1 MKFISF
7 LSVVILMFST
17 QLSGHCQIPCGV
29 YDDAMRV
36 KMIEEHTLTILKS
49 MNYIKTNQNDLQ
61 QQNQVTRWII
71 NKEQHAQE
79 IQEIISKYFLTQRIK
94 LKDES
99 QESKDLYHAQLAIL
113 HSILLDA
120 MKCKQTV
127 DTSITNSLLENLNK
141 FVNLYFDEHGKK
153 HIKQID
159 H

>member
-1 MKFISF
+1 
-7 LSVVILMFST
+7 
-17 QLSGHCQIPCGV
+17 
-29 YDDAMRV
+29 
-36 KMIEEHTLTILKS
+36 

-79 IQEIISKYFLTQRIK
+79 IQEIISEYFLTQRIK

-153 HIKQID
+153 HLGSLN
-159 H
+159 

>member
-1 MKFISF
+1 
-7 LSVVILMFST
+7 MFST
-17 QLSGHCQIPCGV
+17 QLNAHCQIPCGV

-61 QQNQVTRWII
+61 QQNQVTRWIM

-79 IQEIISKYFLTQRIK
+79 IQEIISEYFLTQRIK
-94 LKDES
+94 LKDDS
-99 QESKDLYHAQLAIL
+99 KESKDLYHAQLAAL

-120 MKCKQTV
+120 MKCKQTI

-153 HIKQID
+153 HLGD
-159 H
+159 LS